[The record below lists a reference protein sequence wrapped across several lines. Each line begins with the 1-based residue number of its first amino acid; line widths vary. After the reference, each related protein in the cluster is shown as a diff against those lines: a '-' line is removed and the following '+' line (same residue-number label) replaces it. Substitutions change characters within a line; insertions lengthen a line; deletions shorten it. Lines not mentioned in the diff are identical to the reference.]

1 MNIQRIS
8 RLFFR
13 HSSVVMVLFVLCT
26 ALCGCLS
33 SATSGTRINDGTIM
47 SNNPAFAS
55 HFKAYRDT
63 SIVTPEGFRRVQVRL
78 ENLERANRQLQYRF
92 QWIDENGMA
101 MSAAKPLWKVLTIH
115 GRDIVELEA
124 ICPILG
130 AADFRLDLRP
140 L

>member
-1 MNIQRIS
+1 MKTRI
-8 RLFFR
+8 RQFAIPGF
-13 HSSVVMVLFVLCT
+13 
-26 ALCGCLS
+26 ALSFLLLAGCLS
-33 SATSGTRINDGTIM
+33 SATSSIRIDDGTIT

-55 HFKAYRDT
+55 HFKAHRDV
-63 SIVTPEGFRRVQVRL
+63 SVVTPEGFRRVQVRL

-92 QWIDENGMA
+92 QWIDENGMVL
-101 MSAAKPLWKVLTIH
+101 STAKPLWNVLTLH

-124 ICPILG
+124 ICPLQG